1 MKTKKREHFLTNS
14 SPMMLPSIQNAVDHF
29 RTAMARQK
37 SNIVRL
43 PPLTKSPDYYGGRIK
58 YKHRSSE
65 EAMRNSENWDKLK
78 FILSEE
84 STTNSIDMVYEVNKP
99 GSNKLDTLECS
110 PPLISTSVSKDIFEH
125 KVKELN
131 LKRND
136 TGKTTLTNFED
147 ELKISEDHVTKT
159 SRNIHD
165 ETNKNVIIDAD
176 YKHFKEENQL
186 KKHDLIESEE
196 QKPSQKKVR
205 FNLNDTSQRNQ
216 FAESFKSQRTKNKK
230 CFLTKTKV
238 SDLTMPQSPSSRSIH
253 QSKKVGLAMKQIIRG
268 QTIGKHGRS
277 QRC

>member
-14 SPMMLPSIQNAVDHF
+14 SPGMLPSIQNAVEHF
-29 RTAMARQK
+29 RTAMTRQK

-99 GSNKLDTLECS
+99 GSNMLDSLECS
-110 PPLISTSVSKDIFEH
+110 PPLISTSVSKEIFEN

-131 LKRND
+131 LKRNE
-136 TGKTTLTNFED
+136 TGKTTFANSED

-165 ETNKNVIIDAD
+165 ETNKNVTIDAD
-176 YKHFKEENQL
+176 DKYFKDENPFQ
-186 KKHDLIESEE
+186 KFNLIESRD
-196 QKPSQKKVR
+196 Q
-205 FNLNDTSQRNQ
+205 NLYR
-216 FAESFKSQRTKNKK
+216 RK
-230 CFLTKTKV
+230 C
-238 SDLTMPQSPSSRSIH
+238 DSI
-253 QSKKVGLAMKQIIRG
+253 
-268 QTIGKHGRS
+268 
-277 QRC
+277 

>member
-1 MKTKKREHFLTNS
+1 
-14 SPMMLPSIQNAVDHF
+14 MMLPSIQNAVDHF
-29 RTAMARQK
+29 RTAMTRQK

-99 GSNKLDTLECS
+99 GSNIMDTLECS
-110 PPLISTSVSKDIFEH
+110 PPLISTSVSKNIFEN

-131 LKRND
+131 LKKND
-136 TGKTTLTNFED
+136 TGKTTLKNFEE
-147 ELKISEDHVTKT
+147 ELKIPEDQVTKT

-165 ETNKNVIIDAD
+165 EKIESVTIDAD
-176 YKHFKEENQL
+176 DKFFEAENKFQKNNL
-186 KKHDLIESEE
+186 KESED
-196 QKPSQKKVR
+196 QKPLQKKVR
-205 FNLNDTSQRNQ
+205 FDLNDTTQRNK

>member
-1 MKTKKREHFLTNS
+1 MKTKKREHFFTNS

-29 RTAMARQK
+29 RTAMTRQK

-99 GSNKLDTLECS
+99 GSKIMDTLECS
-110 PPLISTSVSKDIFEH
+110 PPLISTSVSKDIFEN

-131 LKRND
+131 LKRNV
-136 TGKTTLTNFED
+136 TGKTTLTSFAD
-147 ELKISEDHVTKT
+147 ELKITEDHVTKT

-165 ETNKNVIIDAD
+165 EKNESVPIYAEDKNFKAENKFQKYN
-176 YKHFKEENQL
+176 
-186 KKHDLIESEE
+186 LIESEE
-196 QKPSQKKVR
+196 QKPLQKKVR
-205 FNLNDTSQRNQ
+205 FDLNDNTQRTK

-238 SDLTMPQSPSSRSIH
+238 SDLTIQQSPSSRSIH